1 MKFLSKYKLTFI
13 GVAVGA
19 VAGYAY
25 YYFVGCS
32 SGTCPITSHPFN
44 STAYG
49 AIMGALL
56 FTSFKKENSNNKK
69 FKDEKQQ
76 NGN

>member
-32 SGTCPITSHPFN
+32 SGTCPITSHPLN
-44 STAYG
+44 STVYG

-56 FTSFKKENSNNKK
+56 FTVFKKEESNNKN
-69 FKDEKQQ
+69 FKNENRQ
-76 NGN
+76 NSN

>member
-1 MKFLSKYKLTFI
+1 MKFLFKYKLTFI

-19 VAGYAY
+19 IAGYAY